1 MRTSQLVIFLL
12 GLGDTRVTESAAEGS
27 GGGLLGSHGC
37 PVAETFTLGH
47 TGSSE
52 WAWAQLRQGKKPE
65 GPEEARPYEGREANI
80 RSLLLLCL
88 KIKAMNYR
96 RGLFQ
101 PKALRFPVILC
112 KINSSRAY

>member
-1 MRTSQLVIFLL
+1 MQMLWPL
-12 GLGDTRVTESAAEGS
+12 
-27 GGGLLGSHGC
+27 
-37 PVAETFTLGH
+37 
-47 TGSSE
+47 
-52 WAWAQLRQGKKPE
+52 
-65 GPEEARPYEGREANI
+65 RPYEGREANI